1 LHGNRR
7 RHGAARPTTAAGLSI
22 DFTDLLRD
30 GVHRPFYSRG
40 MDARTRKTADI
51 DEAVADDAR
60 SIAESITAKRD
71 RLLASLTLI
80 AGIGLIVS
88 LPFALRAGAEFFMP
102 VTAALVVAI
111 ALVPLLEWFERRGI
125 PSKASAGLC
134 VILFLLLAL
143 FAIGSILMPA
153 SNWVAQ
159 VPTKI
164 PRVRAALEPVIQ
176 LYKHLDR
183 FIDRTVSQIAIT
195 QQEHTRS
202 VTIETPNS
210 MSNLLISSAPHLLIQ
225 LFFALLVI
233 FFFLAGWTAMR
244 KKTIV
249 SRGSFEGALTTARV
263 IQQVVD
269 ATSTYLGTITLINI
283 GLGALTA
290 GALWLLGMP
299 SPVMW
304 GGIVAVANY
313 IPYLGPIVCALL
325 LFFGALM
332 TYPDIWPAL
341 APPAAFIC
349 FHLVEANFFTPMV
362 VGHRLTISPL
372 SILISLSF
380 WAWVWGT
387 TGALLAVPLLIIMK
401 TIFSAAG
408 TPDIAGFLF
417 EHGTLTHIGDP
428 DEEEE
433 NERQEMQPAM
443 VDTPQR
449 PS

>member
-1 LHGNRR
+1 MVTR
-7 RHGAARPTTAAGLSI
+7 
-22 DFTDLLRD
+22 
-30 GVHRPFYSRG
+30 
-40 MDARTRKTADI
+40 MDARTRKHGEI
-51 DEAVADDAR
+51 DEDTVDEAR
-60 SIAESITAKRD
+60 ILAETITAKRD

-80 AGIGLIVS
+80 AGLGLILVV
-88 LPFALRAGAEFFMP
+88 PFALRAGAEFFMP

-125 PSKASAGLC
+125 PPKPSAALC
-134 VILFLLLAL
+134 VLLFLMLAL
-143 FAIGSILMPA
+143 FAIGSIVVPA
-153 SNWVAQ
+153 TDWVAQ

-164 PRVRAALEPVIQ
+164 TKVRSALEPVFD
-176 LYKHLDR
+176 LYKNLDR
-183 FIDRTVSQIAIT
+183 FIDKTVSQIEVAGA
-195 QQEHTRS
+195 QSQTRA
-202 VTIETPNS
+202 VRIETPNS
-210 MSNLLISSAPHLLIQ
+210 MLGLLTSSAPHLLIQ
-225 LFFALLVI
+225 LFFSLLVI

-283 GLGALTA
+283 ALGGLTA
-290 GALWLLGMP
+290 LVLWWLGMP

-325 LFFGALM
+325 LFFGGLM
-332 TYPDIWPAL
+332 TYPDIWGAM
-341 APPAAFIC
+341 APPAAFIG
-349 FHLVEANFFTPMV
+349 FHLIEANVFTPMV

-372 SILISLSF
+372 SILVSLSF

-417 EHGTLTHIGDP
+417 EHGTLTHVGDP

-433 NERQEMQPAM
+433 EERQEMQPAM
-443 VDTPQR
+443 VDTPKR

>member
-1 LHGNRR
+1 
-7 RHGAARPTTAAGLSI
+7 
-22 DFTDLLRD
+22 
-30 GVHRPFYSRG
+30 
-40 MDARTRKTADI
+40 MDARTRKHQQI
-51 DEAVADDAR
+51 DETSDEAR
-60 SIAESITAKRD
+60 SLAEVITAKRD

-80 AGIGLIVS
+80 AGIGLIVA
-88 LPFALRAGAEFFMP
+88 LPFALRGGAEFFMP

-111 ALVPLLEWFERRGI
+111 ALVPMLEWFERRGL

-134 VILFLLLAL
+134 LVLFLLFAF
-143 FAIGSILMPA
+143 FAIGSIVIPA
-153 SNWVAQ
+153 TNWIAQ

-164 PRVRAALEPVIQ
+164 TKVRAALEPIIQ
-176 LYKHLDR
+176 VYKHLDR

-195 QQEHTRS
+195 QEQTRA
-202 VTIETPNS
+202 VRIETPNS
-210 MSNLLISSAPHLLIQ
+210 VMGLLTSSAPHLLIQ

-233 FFFLAGWTAMR
+233 FFFLAGWTTMR

-269 ATSTYLGTITLINI
+269 ATSTYLGTITLINL

-290 GALWLLGMP
+290 TVLWWLGMP
-299 SPVMW
+299 SPIMW

-313 IPYLGPIVCALL
+313 IPYLGPIASALL
-325 LFFGALM
+325 LFSGGLM
-332 TYPDIWPAL
+332 IYPDIWGAL
-341 APPAAFIC
+341 LPPAVFIC
-349 FHLVEANFFTPMV
+349 FHLIEANFFTPMV

-401 TIFSAAG
+401 TVFSAAG

-417 EHGTLTHIGDP
+417 EHGTLTHIGEP

-433 NERQEMQPAM
+433 EEKRQMEPAM
-443 VDTPQR
+443 VDTPNPR
-449 PS
+449 S

>member
-1 LHGNRR
+1 
-7 RHGAARPTTAAGLSI
+7 
-22 DFTDLLRD
+22 
-30 GVHRPFYSRG
+30 
-40 MDARTRKTADI
+40 MDARTKKQPLTEHEG
-51 DEAVADDAR
+51 EAR
-60 SIAESITAKRD
+60 LIAETITVKRD

-80 AGIGLIVS
+80 AGIGLIVAI
-88 LPFALRAGAEFFMP
+88 PFALRAGAEFFMP

-111 ALVPLLEWFERRGI
+111 ALVPLLEWFERRGV
-125 PSKASAGLC
+125 PSRLAAGLC
-134 VILFLLLAL
+134 VIIFLAL
-143 FAIGSILMPA
+143 AIFAIGSILVPA
-153 SNWVAQ
+153 TDWVAQ
-159 VPTKI
+159 VPGKI
-164 PRVRAALEPVIQ
+164 PKVRQALEPVFD
-176 LYKHLDR
+176 LYKNLDR
-183 FIDRTVSQIAIT
+183 FIDRITAQIQLTQAGHARTV
-195 QQEHTRS
+195 R
-202 VTIETPNS
+202 IEEPNS
-210 MSNLLISSAPHLLIQ
+210 FMGLLTASAPHLLIQ
-225 LFFALLVI
+225 LFFSLLVI

-269 ATSTYLGTITLINI
+269 ATSTYLGTITVINI

-290 GALWLLGMP
+290 GALWWLGMP

-325 LFFGALM
+325 LFLGGLM
-332 TYPDIWPAL
+332 TYPDIWGAL
-341 APPAAFIC
+341 AQPAVLIS

-362 VGHRLTISPL
+362 VGHRLTIGPL

-380 WAWVWGT
+380 WAWIWGT

-417 EHGTLTHIGDP
+417 EHGTLTHAGEE
-428 DEEEE
+428 DEEEVE
-433 NERQEMQPAM
+433 ERQELEPAM
-443 VDTPQR
+443 VDTPER

>member
-1 LHGNRR
+1 
-7 RHGAARPTTAAGLSI
+7 
-22 DFTDLLRD
+22 
-30 GVHRPFYSRG
+30 V
-40 MDARTRKTADI
+40 DARTKKHNPVDNDTAD
-51 DEAVADDAR
+51 EAR
-60 SIAESITAKRD
+60 LIAETITIKRD

-80 AGIGLIVS
+80 AGIALVIMV
-88 LPFALRAGAEFFMP
+88 PFALRAGAEFFMP

-125 PSKASAGLC
+125 PAKLASGMC
-134 VILFLLLAL
+134 VLIFLFLAM
-143 FAIGSILMPA
+143 FAIGSIVIPA
-153 SNWVAQ
+153 ADWVAQ

-164 PRVRAALEPVIQ
+164 TKVRAALEPVIK
-176 LYKHLDR
+176 LYKQLDR
-183 FIDRTVSQIAIT
+183 WIDRATSQIAIT
-195 QQEHTRS
+195 PAPSGRTVS
-202 VTIETPNS
+202 VEQPHSIAG
-210 MSNLLISSAPHLLIQ
+210 LLASSAPHLLIQ

-244 KKTIV
+244 KKAIV
-249 SRGSFEGALTTARV
+249 TRGSFEGALTTARV

-269 ATSTYLGTITLINI
+269 ATSTYLGTITLINV

-290 GALWLLGMP
+290 LVLWQLGMP
-299 SPVMW
+299 SPIMW

-325 LFFGALM
+325 LFAGGLM
-332 TYPDIWPAL
+332 TYPDIWGAL
-341 APPAAFIC
+341 LPPAAFIGL
-349 FHLVEANFFTPMV
+349 HLIEANFFTPMV

-401 TIFSAAG
+401 TIFAAAG

-417 EHGTLTHIGDP
+417 EHGTLTHAGEA
-428 DEEEE
+428 DEEEVE
-433 NERQEMQPAM
+433 ERQEMEPAM
-443 VDTPQR
+443 VDTSKPR
-449 PS
+449 P

>member
-1 LHGNRR
+1 
-7 RHGAARPTTAAGLSI
+7 
-22 DFTDLLRD
+22 
-30 GVHRPFYSRG
+30 
-40 MDARTRKTADI
+40 MDARTRKNAEI
-51 DEAVADDAR
+51 DEGVSDDAR
-60 SIAESITAKRD
+60 ALAETITAKRD

-134 VILFLLLAL
+134 VVLFLVLAL

-153 SNWVAQ
+153 TNWVAQ

-164 PRVRAALEPVIQ
+164 PKVRAALEPVIQ
-176 LYKHLDR
+176 VYKHFYR

-195 QQEHTRS
+195 QEHTRM
-202 VTIETPNS
+202 VQIQTPNS
-210 MSNLLISSAPHLLIQ
+210 LSSLLISSAPHLLIQ

-233 FFFLAGWTAMR
+233 FFFLAGWTTMR
-244 KKTIV
+244 KRTIV

-263 IQQVVD
+263 IQQVVG

-325 LFFGALM
+325 LFFGGLM
-332 TYPDIWPAL
+332 TYPDVWGAL
-341 APPAAFIC
+341 APPAAFIG
-349 FHLVEANFFTPMV
+349 FHLIEANFFTPMV

-401 TIFSAAG
+401 TVFSAAG

-433 NERQEMQPAM
+433 DERQEMEPAM
-443 VDTPQR
+443 VDTPQPR
-449 PS
+449 T

>member
-1 LHGNRR
+1 M
-7 RHGAARPTTAAGLSI
+7 LSA
-22 DFTDLLRD
+22 
-30 GVHRPFYSRG
+30 
-40 MDARTRKTADI
+40 MDARTGRHVEHHDETV
-51 DEAVADDAR
+51 DEAR
-60 SIAESITAKRD
+60 MLAETISAKRD

-80 AGIGLIVS
+80 VGIGLIVG
-88 LPFALRAGAEFFMP
+88 LPFALQLGAEFFMP
-102 VTAALVVAI
+102 VTAALVIAI

-134 VILFLLLAL
+134 VVLFLSIAI
-143 FAIGSILMPA
+143 FAIGSIVIPA
-153 SNWVAQ
+153 SDWIAQ

-164 PRVRAALEPVIQ
+164 TKVRAALEPVFD
-176 LYKHLDR
+176 LYKNLDR
-183 FIDRTVSQIAIT
+183 FIDRVTNQIQLTHAA
-195 QQEHTRS
+195 HTRT
-202 VTIETPNS
+202 VTIEQPNS
-210 MSNLLISSAPHLLIQ
+210 IMGLLATSAPHLLIQ
-225 LFFALLVI
+225 LFFSLLVI

-299 SPVMW
+299 SPIMW

-325 LFFGALM
+325 LFVGGLM
-332 TYPDIWPAL
+332 TYPDVWGAL
-341 APPAAFIC
+341 LPPVVFIS

-372 SILISLSF
+372 AILVSLSF

-387 TGALLAVPLLIIMK
+387 TGALLAVPLLIILK

-417 EHGTLTHIGDP
+417 EHGTLTHAGEE
-428 DEEEE
+428 DEEEVE
-433 NERQEMQPAM
+433 ERQEMEPAM
-443 VDTPQR
+443 VDTPKPR
-449 PS
+449 T

>member
-1 LHGNRR
+1 MLG
-7 RHGAARPTTAAGLSI
+7 I
-22 DFTDLLRD
+22 
-30 GVHRPFYSRG
+30 
-40 MDARTRKTADI
+40 MDARTRKNHHSDDELT
-51 DEAVADDAR
+51 DEAAVL
-60 SIAESITAKRD
+60 AETITVKRD

-80 AGIGLIVS
+80 AGIGLIVAM
-88 LPFALRAGAEFFMP
+88 PFALRAGAEFFMP

-111 ALVPLLEWFERRGI
+111 ALVPLLEWFERRGV
-125 PSKASAGLC
+125 PSKLSAGLC
-134 VILFLLLAL
+134 VLVFLLLAL
-143 FAIGSILMPA
+143 FAIGSIVVPA
-153 SNWVAQ
+153 TDWVAQ
-159 VPTKI
+159 VPSKI
-164 PRVRAALEPVIQ
+164 PKVQAALEPVLD
-176 LYKHLDR
+176 LYKNLDR
-183 FIDRTVSQIAIT
+183 FIAKTTSQIAIS
-195 QQEHTRS
+195 QEQTRA
-202 VTIETPNS
+202 VRIETPNS
-210 MSNLLISSAPHLLIQ
+210 MLGLLTSSAPHLMIQ

-269 ATSTYLGTITLINI
+269 ATSTYLGTITLINT

-290 GALWLLGMP
+290 TVLWWLGMP

-304 GGIVAVANY
+304 GGIVAVLNY

-325 LFFGALM
+325 LFLGGLM
-332 TYPDIWPAL
+332 TYSDVWGAL
-341 APPAAFIC
+341 LPPAAFVS
-349 FHLVEANFFTPMV
+349 FHLIEANFFTPMV

-433 NERQEMQPAM
+433 DERREMEPAM
-443 VDTPQR
+443 VDTEKPA
-449 PS
+449 S

>member
-1 LHGNRR
+1 MV
-7 RHGAARPTTAAGLSI
+7 
-22 DFTDLLRD
+22 
-30 GVHRPFYSRG
+30 GV
-40 MDARTRKTADI
+40 MDARTRKDELEAERL
-51 DEAVADDAR
+51 DEAR
-60 SIAESITAKRD
+60 LLAETITAKRD

-80 AGIGLIVS
+80 AGIGILVV

-111 ALVPLLEWFERRGI
+111 ALVPLLEWFERRGL

-134 VILFLLLAL
+134 VLIFLLLAL
-143 FAIGSILMPA
+143 FAIGSIVIPA
-153 SNWVAQ
+153 TDWVAQ
-159 VPTKI
+159 IPSKI
-164 PRVRAALEPVIQ
+164 PKVRSALEPVIQ
-176 LYKHLDR
+176 LYKHLDK
-183 FIDRTVSQIAIT
+183 FIDRTTAQIAIT
-195 QQEHTRS
+195 QEQTRA
-202 VTIETPNS
+202 VRIETPNS
-210 MSNLLISSAPHLLIQ
+210 VSSLLLNSAPHLLIQ

-290 GALWLLGMP
+290 LVLWQLGMP
-299 SPVMW
+299 SPIMW

-325 LFFGALM
+325 LFAGGLM
-332 TYPDIWPAL
+332 TYPDIWGAL
-341 APPAAFIC
+341 LPPAAFVS

-380 WAWVWGT
+380 WSWVWGT

-417 EHGTLTHIGDP
+417 EHGTLTHVGDP

-433 NERQEMQPAM
+433 DERQAMQPAM
-443 VDTPQR
+443 VDSEKPAT
-449 PS
+449 

>member
-1 LHGNRR
+1 
-7 RHGAARPTTAAGLSI
+7 
-22 DFTDLLRD
+22 
-30 GVHRPFYSRG
+30 
-40 MDARTRKTADI
+40 MDARTRKHHQLDDDSS
-51 DEAVADDAR
+51 DEARVL
-60 SIAESITAKRD
+60 AETITVKRD

-80 AGIGLIVS
+80 AGMGLIVA

-102 VTAALVVAI
+102 VTAALVIAI
-111 ALVPLLEWFERRGI
+111 ALVPLLEWFERRGV
-125 PSKASAGLC
+125 PSRLAAGFCL
-134 VILFLLLAL
+134 VIFMMLAM
-143 FAIGSILMPA
+143 FAIGSIVIPA
-153 SNWVAQ
+153 TDWVAQ
-159 VPTKI
+159 VPSKI
-164 PRVRAALEPVIQ
+164 DKVRATLEPVFD
-176 LYKHLDR
+176 LYKNLDR
-183 FIDRTVSQIAIT
+183 FIDRTLSQIVIN
-195 QQEHTRS
+195 QEQTRA
-202 VTIETPNS
+202 VRIETPNS
-210 MSNLLISSAPHLLIQ
+210 MLGLLTSSAPHLLIQ

-269 ATSTYLGTITLINI
+269 ATSTYLGTITLINV

-290 GALWLLGMP
+290 LALWWLGMP

-304 GGIVAVANY
+304 GGIVAVLNY
-313 IPYLGPIVCALL
+313 IPYLGPIACALL
-325 LFFGALM
+325 LFLGGLM
-332 TYPDIWPAL
+332 TYPDVWGAL
-341 APPAAFIC
+341 LPPAVFVS
-349 FHLVEANFFTPMV
+349 FHLIEANLFTPMI

-417 EHGTLTHIGDP
+417 EHGTLTHVGEP

-433 NERQEMQPAM
+433 DERREMEPAM
-443 VDTPQR
+443 VDTPEPR
-449 PS
+449 P

>member
-1 LHGNRR
+1 
-7 RHGAARPTTAAGLSI
+7 
-22 DFTDLLRD
+22 
-30 GVHRPFYSRG
+30 
-40 MDARTRKTADI
+40 MDARTRKHHQIVDEPT
-51 DEAVADDAR
+51 DEARVL
-60 SIAESITAKRD
+60 AETITVKRD

-80 AGIGLIVS
+80 AGIGAVVA

-111 ALVPLLEWFERRGI
+111 ALVPMLEWFERRGI
-125 PSKASAGLC
+125 PSKPAAGLC
-134 VILFLLLAL
+134 VVVFLSLAL
-143 FAIGSILMPA
+143 FAIGSIVIPA
-153 SNWVAQ
+153 TDWAAD
-159 VPTKI
+159 VPRKI
-164 PRVRAALEPVIQ
+164 PKVRAALEPILD
-176 LYKHLDR
+176 LYKNLDR
-183 FIDRTVSQIAIT
+183 FIERTTSQIAVTQQQPNRTVSVEQP
-195 QQEHTRS
+195 H
-202 VTIETPNS
+202 S
-210 MSNLLISSAPHLLIQ
+210 MLGLLTSSAPHLLIQ

-233 FFFLAGWTAMR
+233 FFFLAGWTTMR

-283 GLGALTA
+283 GLGAMTA
-290 GALWLLGMP
+290 LVLWWLGMP

-325 LFFGALM
+325 LFLGGLMIYPDVWGAL
-332 TYPDIWPAL
+332 L
-341 APPAAFIC
+341 PPAAFIS
-349 FHLVEANFFTPMV
+349 FHLIEANFFTPMV

-380 WAWVWGT
+380 WAWIWGT

-417 EHGTLTHIGDP
+417 EHGTLTHAGEP
-428 DEEEE
+428 DEEEVE
-433 NERQEMQPAM
+433 ERQEMEPAM
-443 VDTPQR
+443 VDTPKR

>member
-1 LHGNRR
+1 ML
-7 RHGAARPTTAAGLSI
+7 A
-22 DFTDLLRD
+22 
-30 GVHRPFYSRG
+30 V
-40 MDARTRKTADI
+40 MDARTKKNHVAAADN
-51 DEAVADDAR
+51 DEAQML
-60 SIAESITAKRD
+60 AETITVKRD
-71 RLLASLTLI
+71 RLLAALTLI
-80 AGIGLIVS
+80 AGIGLIVA
-88 LPFALRAGAEFFMP
+88 LPFALREGAEFFMP

-125 PSKASAGLC
+125 PSKLSAGLC
-134 VILFLLLAL
+134 VIVFLLMAM
-143 FAIGSILMPA
+143 FAIGSILIPA
-153 SNWVAQ
+153 TDWIAQ

-164 PRVRAALEPVIQ
+164 TKVRDALEPVIQ
-176 LYKHLDR
+176 LYKHFDK
-183 FIDRTVSQIAIT
+183 FIDRTLSQIAIAP
-195 QQEHTRS
+195 QQATRT
-202 VTIETPNS
+202 VRIETPNS
-210 MSNLLISSAPHLLIQ
+210 MLGLLTTSAPYLLIQ

-269 ATSTYLGTITLINI
+269 ATSTYLGTITLINV

-290 GALWLLGMP
+290 LVLWFLGMP

-325 LFFGALM
+325 LFLGGLMIYPDVWGAL
-332 TYPDIWPAL
+332 L
-341 APPAAFIC
+341 PPAAFIS
-349 FHLVEANFFTPMV
+349 FHLIEANFFTPMV

-372 SILISLSF
+372 SILVSLSF

-433 NERQEMQPAM
+433 DERQEMQPAM
-443 VDTPQR
+443 VDTPK
-449 PS
+449 PLS